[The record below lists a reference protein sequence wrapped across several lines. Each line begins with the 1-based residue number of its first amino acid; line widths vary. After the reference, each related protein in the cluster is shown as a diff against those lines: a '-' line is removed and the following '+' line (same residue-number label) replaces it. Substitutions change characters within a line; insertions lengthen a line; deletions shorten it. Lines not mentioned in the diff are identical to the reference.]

1 MYSKLTL
8 NIDQDVIE
16 NAKIYA
22 KNNKRSVSK
31 LVEEYLASISDKNTI
46 LNKPLGPITKEIAG
60 IIKVE
65 GNIDYKELLTDALLE
80 KYL

>member
-22 KNNKRSVSK
+22 KNTQRSVSK
-31 LVEEYLASISDKNTI
+31 LVEEYLASISNKDTI

-65 GNIDYKELLTDALLE
+65 DTIDYKGLLTDALME

>member
-8 NIDQDVIE
+8 NIDRDVIE
-16 NAKIYA
+16 NAKNYA
-22 KNNKRSVSK
+22 KSTKRSISK
-31 LVEEYLASISDKNTI
+31 LVEEYLASISKGDTI

-60 IIKVE
+60 IIRVE
-65 GNIDYKELLTDALLE
+65 KNLDYKKLLTDALVE